1 MIERVRGDCHLAAG
15 AVEVEREALAVVEEE
30 ERAAGRSSLMDRA
43 HAELM
48 LYAVSCSHEFCV
60 FLV

>member
-15 AVEVEREALAVVEEE
+15 TVEVEGESLAVVEEE
-30 ERAAGRSSLMDRA
+30 ERTAGRRSLVDRA
-43 HAELM
+43 HAKLM
-48 LYAVSCSHEFCV
+48 LYAISGAHEFSI

>member
-15 AVEVEREALAVVEEE
+15 AVEVEGEALAVVEEE
-30 ERAAGRSSLMDRA
+30 ERAAGRRFLMDRA

-48 LYAVSCSHEFCV
+48 FYAVSCSHEFCL